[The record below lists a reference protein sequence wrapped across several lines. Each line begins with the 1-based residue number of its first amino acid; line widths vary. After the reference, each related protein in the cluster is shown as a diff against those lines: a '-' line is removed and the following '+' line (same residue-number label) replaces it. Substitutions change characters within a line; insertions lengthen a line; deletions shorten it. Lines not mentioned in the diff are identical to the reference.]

1 MGESTHTA
9 PGMLPAFPGVHAIA
23 VAPGCR
29 TQLHLGVKAQ
39 LTGPGY
45 QPEQLTADV
54 VADVVGLAVPVQA
67 RQFAGHPGPG
77 PTGSTG
83 SAPGMGSHTATASE
97 TTSEAPEPPVP
108 GRPGTGGWP
117 ERTRSVSRRYRP
129 QAGVLRC
136 LDQAVVITD
145 DRIKVRAE
153 NASGG
158 KVDRVQ

>member
-9 PGMLPAFPGVHAIA
+9 PEMLPTFPGVHAIA

-54 VADVVGLAVPVQA
+54 ASDVVGLAVPVQA

-77 PTGSTG
+77 PTRSSG

-97 TTSEAPEPPVP
+97 TTRETPDPGARPAWHRGLAGTHALSLAEIPSP
-108 GRPGTGGWP
+108 GR
-117 ERTRSVSRRYRP
+117 RP
-129 QAGVLRC
+129 ALP
-136 LDQAVVITD
+136 
-145 DRIKVRAE
+145 
-153 NASGG
+153 
-158 KVDRVQ
+158 

>member
-9 PGMLPAFPGVHAIA
+9 PGMLPTFPGVHAIA
-23 VAPGCR
+23 VAPRCR

-54 VADVVGLAVPVQA
+54 VALAVPDPQC
-67 RQFAGHPGPG
+67 R
-77 PTGSTG
+77 
-83 SAPGMGSHTATASE
+83 TAWH
-97 TTSEAPEPPVP
+97 
-108 GRPGTGGWP
+108 RGWP
-117 ERTRSVSRRYRP
+117 ERARSVSRRYRP